1 MEFLSLSRRRSSW
14 RNVLAKR
21 LNSKATG
28 DSGSEA
34 NGTVHPGIMFSVF
47 PIKGN
52 TFELLGA
59 FHSTKTFKNL
69 KTGVNGTGIAGKSFQ
84 KFRKLNANHSTEN
97 SRNSESK
104 VNGKEPSG
112 KKNFRKFGYTS
123 RGCPLFTKS
132 LKTLFHSFLP

>member
-1 MEFLSLSRRRSSW
+1 
-14 RNVLAKR
+14 
-21 LNSKATG
+21 
-28 DSGSEA
+28 
-34 NGTVHPGIMFSVF
+34 MFSVF

-104 VNGKEPSG
+104 VNGKKPSG

-132 LKTLFHSFLP
+132 LKTLFHSFLPKIQTGSQG

>member
-1 MEFLSLSRRRSSW
+1 MEFLSLDVPPGETSLAPRSKK
-14 RNVLAKR
+14 KR

-69 KTGVNGTGIAGKSFQ
+69 KTGVNGTGIAEKSFQ

-104 VNGKEPSG
+104 VNGKKPSG
-112 KKNFRKFGYTS
+112 KKFFENLGIPREVVLCL
-123 RGCPLFTKS
+123 RNL
-132 LKTLFHSFLP
+132 